1 MALQRDGGQSSRSS
15 RSDGGKVRS
24 SEAGQANQNDAV
36 RGGPSSPS
44 SGIAFQPTRSS
55 PARSEAKER
64 HDPSTAAPVRL
75 GSPRYGYTFR
85 RVLLLADVL
94 GLAAA
99 IVGMNALFGERPG
112 GFLGLAGH
120 GGLSSEPLDELLFS
134 SGSLVVLLGSVPV
147 WVAFAQAVGLYH
159 LPERR
164 VDHTFADELGPV
176 LLVTT
181 VWLWLDL
188 IVSAAILPGSIGLK
202 GPAALW
208 IAVIVAVLLAR
219 ATARRIARHRAWY
232 RRPVL
237 LIGDREGTDRILSRV
252 LRHPE
257 WGLDVVSRLRVEGKL
272 VEQESLDGPDVKQA
286 ETIEARPGEGFA
298 SRIASVA
305 DGSGVDR
312 VILAGT
318 SGSLSERTH
327 LARLLTEHGLRVD
340 YVYGEPETLYA
351 AAVLHSLEG
360 LPVLSVQPSQLS
372 GASAVM
378 KRGLDLAVSSL
389 ALLLL
394 SPLFALVAIRIKLDS
409 PGPVFFRQPRAGQDG
424 RVFDAVKFRTMVD
437 GADTMRAEVRGESIH
452 ANGQGL
458 LKLRNDPRTTRFG
471 AKLRRWSIDEIPQL
485 WNVLRGDMSLVGP
498 RPLPLD
504 EARLVSGHFE
514 MRTRVRPG
522 ITGTWQTH
530 GRSDIPL
537 EDMLKLDYTY
547 VASWSLREDFRLLLR
562 TVATVARGRGSY

>member
-1 MALQRDGGQSSRSS
+1 MAPHGDGGQSGRSS
-15 RSDGGKVRS
+15 RSDGGTAGS
-24 SEAGQANQNDAV
+24 SDAV
-36 RGGPSSPS
+36 KTGHTNKNDVLRGAPSSAPS
-44 SGIAFQPTRSS
+44 AVAFQPTRSS
-55 PARSEAKER
+55 GRSKIEEPADS
-64 HDPSTAAPVRL
+64 PTAGSVRL

-85 RVLLLADVL
+85 RVLLLADVV
-94 GLAAA
+94 GLTAA
-99 IVGMNALFGERPG
+99 IVAINVGFGDGDVFGPPG
-112 GFLGLAGH
+112 PLLGEGLAG
-120 GGLSSEPLDELLFS
+120 GGISAGTFLVLF
-134 SGSLVVLLGSVPV
+134 GSVPV
-147 WVAFAQAVGLYH
+147 WIALAHAVGLYH

-176 LLVTT
+176 FLVTT

-188 IVSAAILPGSIGLK
+188 LVSAAILSPPIGLK
-202 GPAALW
+202 APAVLW
-208 IAVIVAVLLAR
+208 LAAIVAVLAGR
-219 ATARRIARHRAWY
+219 ATVRRIARHRAWY
-232 RRPVL
+232 RRRVV
-237 LIGDREGTDRILSRV
+237 LIGDREGTDRILRRL

-257 WGLDVVSRLRVEGKL
+257 WGLDVVSRLRVEGGDL
-272 VEQESLDGPDVKQA
+272 ELDRLDGADVKHS
-286 ETIEARPGEGFA
+286 ETIEARPGDGFA

-305 DGSGVDR
+305 EGSAVDR
-312 VILAGT
+312 VILTGT
-318 SGSLSERTH
+318 SASLSERTH

-360 LPVLSVQPSQLS
+360 LPVLSVQPTQLS
-372 GASAVM
+372 GASAAM
-378 KRGLDLAVSSL
+378 KRGLDLAVSSAAL
-389 ALLLL
+389 AVL

-409 PGPVFFRQPRAGQDG
+409 PGPVLFRQPRVGRDG
-424 RVFDAVKFRTMVD
+424 REFKAVKFRTMVD
-437 GADTMRAEVRGESIH
+437 GADAMRAEVRQQSIH
-452 ANGQGL
+452 ANGEGL

-471 AKLRRWSIDEIPQL
+471 AKLRRWSIDELPQL

-514 MRTRVRPG
+514 IRKRVRPG
-522 ITGTWQTH
+522 ITGTWQTY

-562 TVATVARGRGSY
+562 TIATVARGRGSY